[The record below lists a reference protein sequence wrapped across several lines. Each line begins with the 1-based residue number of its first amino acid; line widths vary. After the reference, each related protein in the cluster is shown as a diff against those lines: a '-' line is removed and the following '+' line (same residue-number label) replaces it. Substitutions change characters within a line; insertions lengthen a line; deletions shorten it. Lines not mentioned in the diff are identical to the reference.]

1 MHPRRQ
7 TPPRERSYSSGR
19 CRIIAVVRYE
29 RAGLASL
36 EVTGEEWFAFEG
48 DRIKHHVD
56 RVVNAPEV
64 MEYLVRHGD
73 ALQAAA
79 SP

>member
-1 MHPRRQ
+1 
-7 TPPRERSYSSGR
+7 
-19 CRIIAVVRYE
+19 
-29 RAGLASL
+29 L